1 VKEKLET
8 APDRKSRFYISYP
21 HIDFLHN
28 DPSRLGKGLFQDL
41 QQFVGIGLKR
51 ETDNKENIM
60 NLFDWDNG
68 DVKELEKLTAA
79 SQSRNT
85 LVEKKSS

>member
-1 VKEKLET
+1 
-8 APDRKSRFYISYP
+8 
-21 HIDFLHN
+21 
-28 DPSRLGKGLFQDL
+28 
-41 QQFVGIGLKR
+41 LKR